1 MCICNSGWRDE
12 ACDKC
17 SPYWN
22 CPNQKFDACDHP
34 NECFCHG
41 NENDPELLCNNTL
54 LTRNNHPELGSSFDA
69 KAVHSLWSGSASKKQ
84 QQSDF
89 EAQKD
94 LPLILLTNEEDVV
107 TL

>member
-22 CPNQKFDACDHP
+22 CPNQKYDACDHP

-54 LTRNNHPELGSSFDA
+54 LTRNNHPELGSSSDA
-69 KAVHSLWSGSASKKQ
+69 RAGQKPSFLNGPVLKQ
-84 QQSDF
+84 HQRDF

-94 LPLILLTNEEDVV
+94 LPLVLLTNEDDVV
-107 TL
+107 S